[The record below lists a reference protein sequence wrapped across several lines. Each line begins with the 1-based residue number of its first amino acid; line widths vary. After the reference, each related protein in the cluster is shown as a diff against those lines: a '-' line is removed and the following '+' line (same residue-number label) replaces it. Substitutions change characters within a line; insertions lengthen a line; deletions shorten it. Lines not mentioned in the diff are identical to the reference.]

1 MIFNNR
7 RLLTDRILVDSVIG
21 SHWRLADGLR
31 VESCR
36 LALST
41 QRSHKPPMLGDSDK
55 LPVLGGVKF
64 PVLGAGVKFPVLG
77 AGVKLPVLCGADV
90 PKLVLSRSG
99 QTIHN
104 GGLYMQGLYDAQTH
118 SFA

>member
-1 MIFNNR
+1 
-7 RLLTDRILVDSVIG
+7 
-21 SHWRLADGLR
+21 
-31 VESCR
+31 
-36 LALST
+36 
-41 QRSHKPPMLGDSDK
+41 MLGDSDK

-77 AGVKLPVLCGADV
+77 TGVKFPVLGGADV

-99 QTIHN
+99 QTIHT